1 MFVYEKYTNC
11 EHIYANAFTS
21 DGVNCTIAPLFSDNT
36 EHGMGDVQCFKFYCG
51 ILL

>member
-21 DGVNCTIAPLFSDNT
+21 DGVN
-36 EHGMGDVQCFKFYCG
+36 
-51 ILL
+51 